1 MDRAH
6 LRSVAASSIA
16 APPIFTTI
24 VTANPPA
31 HPTRTSGSC
40 SAQLVLLRLSTDCP
54 HTKPAPA
61 DGHPRR
67 GKIQDHNSLCA
78 TKTGAAAA
86 SAPQTLAPNA
96 CPNKTHADRIPLPP
110 VSSTR
115 SDEHRWLTRSRGESA
130 TDEA

>member
-54 HTKPAPA
+54 RRRSAP
-61 DGHPRR
+61 DGGHLPP
-67 GKIQDHNSLCA
+67 GKIQGRNSSCA
-78 TKTGAAAA
+78 AKTATGAAL
-86 SAPQTLAPNA
+86 SPQILAPN
-96 CPNKTHADRIPLPP
+96 PFPH
-110 VSSTR
+110 
-115 SDEHRWLTRSRGESA
+115 E
-130 TDEA
+130 

>member
-6 LRSVAASSIA
+6 LRRVTASSIA

-31 HPTRTSGSC
+31 PPSRTSGSC

-54 HTKPAPA
+54 RTKPAPA

-78 TKTGAAAA
+78 TKTGAVAT
-86 SAPQTLAPNA
+86 SENQTLAPSA
-96 CPNKTHADRIPLPP
+96 CPNKSRADIIPILPAT
-110 VSSTR
+110 STD
-115 SDEHRWLTRSRGESA
+115 SGPHK
-130 TDEA
+130 